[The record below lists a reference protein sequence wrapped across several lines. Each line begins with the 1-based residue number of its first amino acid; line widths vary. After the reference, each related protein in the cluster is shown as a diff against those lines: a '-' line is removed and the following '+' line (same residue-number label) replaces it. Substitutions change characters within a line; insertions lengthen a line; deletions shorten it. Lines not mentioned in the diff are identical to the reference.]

1 MKRTTVKLPDDLDAS
16 LRYEA
21 GRRGITVSEL
31 TRQAIESHLVVGGR
45 RRLGTAGHSGRSDVS
60 HRIEEIL
67 TSELA
72 AP

>member
-1 MKRTTVKLPDDLDAS
+1 M
-16 LRYEA
+16 
-21 GRRGITVSEL
+21 TVSQL
-31 TRQAIESHLVVGGR
+31 TRQAIENHLIDGGR
-45 RRLGTAGHSGRSDVS
+45 RQLGTAGHSGRSDVS